1 MDCRLLAIEAINEE
15 KNIEQKKKNT
25 KEKRNDWN
33 LIPNRCELIVRWF
46 HKAHKVT
53 S

>member
-15 KNIEQKKKNT
+15 KNIEQKKNQK
-25 KEKRNDWN
+25 KNDWN